1 MPTMRQRSPDLD
13 LNRLHRVKQRPAPPT
28 DALGPE
34 LLDFFKTSIQKRQSK
49 LSVIA
54 DCWTRL
60 IPEQLQEHCALEGF
74 HAGTLKVIVDS
85 SPHLYDLKQLL
96 LAGLQQQLILACKS
110 SGLRKVT
117 LKLGRWYDGSGPDR
131 KIRF

>member
-1 MPTMRQRSPDLD
+1 MRQRPPDLD
-13 LNRLHRVKQRPAPPT
+13 LSRLHRVKQRPAPPT
-28 DALGPE
+28 DPLGPE
-34 LLDFFKTSIQKRQSK
+34 LLDFFKTSIQKRHTK
-49 LSVIA
+49 LSAIA

-60 IPEQLQEHCALEGF
+60 VPEHLAEHSALEGF
-74 HAGTLKVIVDS
+74 YAGTLKVIVDS